1 MAIENS
7 RNWTSKLG
15 FVLASVGAAIGLGD
29 IWKFP
34 YMAGAEGGS
43 AFLIPYI
50 ILSFSLAFGLLLA
63 ELTLGKVGK
72 GGIVTAYR
80 RLGGNLWGR
89 IGYLGIAIGFV
100 VLSFYSVVGGWCLLY
115 FSQSLIGFPFGDSEA
130 LGNLFG
136 QLSSSPL
143 SAIASQI
150 GFLALTGAVVAFG
163 IQRGIETCSKIL
175 MPLLFIFM
183 IILITTGLMQPGS
196 IEGVKYLFYP
206 DFSKFTFKG
215 LLDAMGLV
223 FFSYSVGAGCM
234 LTYGAYLEE
243 KTELISSTLWIISL
257 SLLISIMAGLMILP
271 ANFAFGMD
279 PAAGPGL
286 TFITMP
292 VIFSKLP
299 GGSILAILFF
309 ACLIVAALTSAVSM
323 LEIDITWMIQE
334 LNFKRPIAVIVCL
347 LFMLILSIPCALSY
361 GVLADVKL
369 FGKTVFDM
377 SDFLVSNISLPIG
390 GLLSAIFAAWFVW
403 DKVEQAWP
411 SKQQNPSWKKWMRLL
426 IGILCPALV
435 VVILISGLI

>member
-1 MAIENS
+1 MANENS
-7 RNWTSKLG
+7 HNWTSKLG

-130 LGNLFG
+130 LGSLFG

-143 SAIASQI
+143 SAIASQV

-196 IEGVKYLFYP
+196 LEGVKYLFYP
-206 DFSKFTFKG
+206 DFSKFTLKG

-347 LFMLILSIPCALSY
+347 LFMLILSIPCALSF
-361 GVLADVKL
+361 GVLADVKV

-377 SDFLVSNISLPIG
+377 SDFLVSNISLPLG

-403 DKVEQAWP
+403 DKVADAWP
-411 SKQQNPSWKKWMRLL
+411 SKQENPSWKKWMRLL

>member
-1 MAIENS
+1 MANENN
-7 RNWTSKLG
+7 RNWTGKVG

-63 ELTLGKVGK
+63 ELTLGKVGR

-196 IEGVKYLFYP
+196 LDGVKYLFYP

-347 LFMLILSIPCALSY
+347 LFMLILSIPCALSF

-377 SDFLVSNISLPIG
+377 SDFLVSNISLPLG

-403 DKVEQAWP
+403 DKVENAWP
-411 SKQQNPSWKKWMRLL
+411 SKQKNPSWKKWMRLL